1 MIKEFYIEQVNPNDT
16 KLLVVERPF
25 ENGDFVSEGDLVLV
39 VEGQKA
45 AIDIEAECDGFFYS
59 VFKEGDNINIENIA
73 YGITKNESGREIDE
87 WINLQE
93 TSVLEEDESNEE
105 SEVYLSSNDAIQDLV
120 TLDSSKIKIAVL
132 PGGNTFRQ
140 IEEALE
146 GSNNFNLVG
155 FFDDNKKDFPMC
167 LGVIDFKKIS
177 ESINNGDVDRVFV
190 ACGDSNLR
198 AKLLNQLQQYGIKTI
213 NVIHSTAEISKTAI
227 IGSNVY
233 IGPKVVVSSKAY
245 IDNGVFISAL
255 SNVEHHCIV
264 GENTLFGP
272 GVMLS
277 GSVTIGK
284 RVVLGAGVS
293 VESNIKIGSNVYV
306 SPGCGISKHLK
317 KGDRILK

>member
-1 MIKEFYIEQVNPNDT
+1 MKEFYIEQVNPNDT
-16 KLLVVERPF
+16 SLLVVEKLF
-25 ENGDFVSEGDLVLV
+25 KNGDHVNEGDLVFV

-59 VFKEGDNINIENIA
+59 VFDEGDNVNIENIA
-73 YGITKNESGREIDE
+73 YGISKNKGGSEVDE
-87 WINLQE
+87 WINLND
-93 TSVLEEDESNEE
+93 VLAFEEDESNRAD
-105 SEVYLSSNDAIQDLV
+105 EVYLSKNDAIQDLT

-132 PGGNTFRQ
+132 PGGKAFRQ
-140 IEEALE
+140 IEDALE

-155 FFDDNKKDFPMC
+155 FFDDNKKNFPMC
-167 LGVIDFKKIS
+167 LGGLDFKKIAN
-177 ESINNGDVDRVFV
+177 SIDNGDVDRVFV

-198 AKLLNQLQQYGIKTI
+198 ATLLNQLQQYGIKTI
-213 NVIHSTAEISKTAI
+213 NVIHPTAEISKTAI

-245 IDNGVFISAL
+245 IDNGVFISSL

-293 VESNIKIGSNVYV
+293 VESNIKIGNNVYV
-306 SPGCGISKHLK
+306 SPGCGISRHLK
-317 KGDRILK
+317 KDDRILK